1 MNERHKK
8 QPFYHA
14 LDVAEFKDQCRE
26 LIAYVAERGGRVIIL
41 CEDEPVAELVRYVQP
56 PLRGYGS
63 LKSKVEILGDIEGPM
78 PVEWYTDPA
87 VQTDDDW
94 DISGP
99 MPASWFVD
107 PNEGKPREHRKPERV
122 DVSILH
128 RHKFLTVNTSEFVA
142 QLDEIIAA
150 VSESKDGKVA
160 VFDDEKGLVELDRY
174 EQIPG
179 AGRQHLVGEEEVR

>member
-1 MNERHKK
+1 MNEQHKRR
-8 QPFYHA
+8 PFYHA

-26 LIAYVAERGGRVIIL
+26 LIAYVAERGGRVIVW

-63 LKSKVEILGDIEGPM
+63 LKGKVEILGDIEGPM

-99 MPASWFVD
+99 MPASWFIAPDDVRRL
-107 PNEGKPREHRKPERV
+107 GRQVPELI

-128 RHKFLTVNTSEFVA
+128 RHKLLTLDTDEFAA
-142 QLDEIIAA
+142 QLEEIITA
-150 VSESKDGKVA
+150 VSESTDGKVII
-160 VFDDEKGLVELDRY
+160 FDDEMPLV
-174 EQIPG
+174 QITPHESTSH
-179 AGRQHLVGEEEVR
+179 AGDIVHAGEESSR